1 MQQLGWI
8 LIRPLFHDVGKLLKF
23 RFTHQHKQ
31 LEAMT
36 VVTMFLGLCE
46 EGLCD
51 RFWCPFIQWGIKQGA
66 VGGIAPPLF
75 PKPPY

>member
-8 LIRPLFHDVGKLLKF
+8 LIRPLSHDVGKLLKF

-31 LEAMT
+31 LEAMI

-51 RFWCPFIQWGIKQGA
+51 RCRCPFIQWGIKQGA
-66 VGGIAPPLF
+66 VGAIAPPLF
-75 PKPPY
+75 PKPHY